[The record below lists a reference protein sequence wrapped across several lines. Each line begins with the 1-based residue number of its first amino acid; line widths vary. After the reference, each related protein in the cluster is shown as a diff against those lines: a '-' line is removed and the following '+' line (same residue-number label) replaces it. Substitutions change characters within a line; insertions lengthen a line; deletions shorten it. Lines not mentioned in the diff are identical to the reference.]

1 MDVISKP
8 EVESKFPDCVVMKLH
23 LQAKSEAPKASPLL
37 GLGNTQLTT
46 YPKEFDLSLT
56 INFSGEQEI
65 KVPGGNRL
73 GLPGGRATFGVRRGQ
88 LQFVL
93 QNCKLPLEKITLLK
107 PFKVSIAVERQKT
120 KSNEIQAGA
129 ASTSLSI
136 GAKATEGST
145 EKITVEVFQ
154 VKKIGSEDK
163 PAWVFEAYG
172 DRTILEGM
180 LTETPL
186 GIFQIDALPCEIA
199 ADFMVRGED
208 VQITWGRIGQV
219 ENIHRN
225 KLAVIERAIA
235 LRYIKQMVE
244 SAPICQGRWR
254 HG

>member
-1 MDVISKP
+1 MDVTSKP

-23 LQAKSEAPKASPLL
+23 LQAKSEAPEASPWF
-37 GLGNTQLTT
+37 GLSKIQVTTQ
-46 YPKEFDLSLT
+46 PQEFDLSLT

-65 KVPGGNRL
+65 VVPGGTRL

-88 LQFVL
+88 LRFL
-93 QNCKLPLEKITLLK
+93 LRNCKLPLEKTTLSK

-129 ASTSLSI
+129 ASNAPSI

-154 VKKIGSEDK
+154 VKKIGSEDN
-163 PAWVFEAYG
+163 PAWTFEAYG

-180 LTETPL
+180 LTEELL
-186 GIFQIDALPCEIA
+186 GTLQIDEIPCEVA

-219 ENIHRN
+219 ENIQRN
-225 KLAVIERAIA
+225 KLALIERAIA
-235 LRYIKQMVE
+235 LRYIKPIVE